1 MLISKRFSE
10 SVTYWQDLYLLF
22 FLLKDI
28 CDCTKLRDNSND
40 KKREMKEKK
49 VRRKIDG
56 REN

>member
-1 MLISKRFSE
+1 M
-10 SVTYWQDLYLLF
+10 TYWQDLYLLF